1 MDAYRVIW
9 RFTNGQTLDETKFYI
24 SDDKA
29 IAAAKRRMKYA
40 LPGEIAVLMR
50 GGVPVARIKA
60 GFSQA
65 LTKQEVA

>member
-50 GGVPVARIKA
+50 DGVTVARIKA
-60 GFSQA
+60 GFSLA
-65 LTKQEVA
+65 ITEVA